1 MEDGPALATRRYP
14 GRIERGKWEVPVKTV
29 LAVIGGA
36 IILALIAG
44 AFVDV
49 LVDMD
54 LILELLIN
62 ISIAV
67 VFISVG
73 WFITRRRQKAAYQI
87 WLEDFY
93 VMTYPKE
100 WPTLGLM
107 KVAIDRLR
115 AKGFHLSLIYTK
127 GFEIPPATGYKAILV
142 GYRVEPGG
150 RQIYILE
157 PLKPAESVAKTRR
170 VRVLEPKRDIVIT
183 PIEKPYDLAKDP
195 IVSTIAG
202 LWFEHEMQRVGAGHP
217 HSISDYDLMGTS
229 RAPTYLAE

>member
-14 GRIERGKWEVPVKTV
+14 GRIEKGGWEIPVLTV

-49 LVDMD
+49 WIVDD
-54 LILELLIN
+54 HIILLAIE
-62 ISIAV
+62 IALGI
-67 VFISVG
+67 VFIGVSWLIV
-73 WFITRRRQKAAYQI
+73 RRRQRAAYQL

-100 WPTLGLM
+100 WPTLELM
-107 KVAIDRLR
+107 RVAIERLKAR
-115 AKGFHLSLIYTK
+115 GYRLSLIYTK
-127 GFEIPPATGYKAILV
+127 GFEIPPKTQYRSIIV

-157 PLKPAESVAKTRR
+157 PLTPPEYLSKSGKIMA
-170 VRVLEPKRDIVIT
+170 LGPKRDIVIT
-183 PIEKPYDLAKDP
+183 PVEKPYDMAKDP

-202 LWFEHEMQRVGAGHP
+202 LWFDYEMMRVKAGHP
-217 HSISDYDLMGTS
+217 HSITDYDLMGVS
-229 RAPTYLAE
+229 KAPTYLAE